1 MTPATQRPQ
10 CRAAHMCG
18 PFAAPSLTV
27 ACKRAMR
34 YFASCMLLMVV
45 MAACG
50 SDSPT
55 QPTPA
60 SVVGTWN
67 LKTVDGSALP
77 YLVAQEDFDALE
89 LLSDVLTVA
98 ANGTFRQLSQIRVT
112 QDAQA
117 SMESVPDSGSYAMN
131 GTAVTF
137 TYESDAS
144 ARIASLAG
152 NTLTFSEAG
161 FTLVYKKQ

>member
-1 MTPATQRPQ
+1 MTPATQSTQ
-10 CRAAHMCG
+10 FRAARMCG
-18 PFAAPSLTV
+18 PFAARSVNV
-27 ACKRAMR
+27 AGTRAMR
-34 YFASCMLLMVV
+34 YFVSCLLMVV
-45 MAACG
+45 VAACG

-67 LKTVDGSALP
+67 LKTVNGSALP
-77 YLVAQEDFDALE
+77 YLVPQDDFDALE
-89 LLSDVLTVA
+89 LLGDVLTVD

-112 QDAQA
+112 QDAEA
-117 SMESVPDSGSYAMN
+117 SMESVPDSGSYALN

-144 ARIASLAG
+144 PRIASLAG
-152 NTLTFSEAG
+152 NTLTFAEAE